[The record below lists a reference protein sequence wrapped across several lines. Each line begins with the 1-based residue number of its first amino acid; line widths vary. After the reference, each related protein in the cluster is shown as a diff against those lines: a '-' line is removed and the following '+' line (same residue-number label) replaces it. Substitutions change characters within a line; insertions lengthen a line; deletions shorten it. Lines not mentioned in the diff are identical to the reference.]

1 MRDLKGPQFLHIM
14 TKKGRGYE
22 PAEKTQSLS
31 TPCLNLIPPAV
42 FCRKVAAV
50 CRAIQKSLATGCAK
64 RQRRQ
69 QADGDYSGDA

>member
-22 PAEKTQSLS
+22 PEQSSLS

-42 FCRKVAAV
+42 VCRKSSGGLPSYSNLWRLVV
-50 CRAIQKSLATGCAK
+50 RNGSE
-64 RQRRQ
+64 RQ